1 MAKESKLSVVDS
13 ITGAT
18 ADDLQAIDQS
28 IADLQSKITDLDNT
42 MASLRAIRRAIDVRL
57 NGKKPRAPHGS
68 KKKAAATGTAKS
80 NSTPAVTTTA
90 SLPTDGD
97 LANRIYDLIAKQ
109 GPMGMAAV
117 ALAVNASHTECSKA
131 CEESGW
137 FDRRRG
143 EVAIRKAVG

>member
-18 ADDLQAIDQS
+18 AADLAAIDES
-28 IADLQSKITDLDNT
+28 ITDLQSKITDLDNT
-42 MASLRAIRRAIDVRL
+42 IASLRAIRRAIDVRL
-57 NGKKPRAPHGS
+57 NGKKPRAPRS
-68 KKKAAATGTAKS
+68 DKKKALAKG
-80 NSTPAVTTTA
+80 ADKVTTTIGV
-90 SLPTDGD
+90 DGD
-97 LANRIYDLIAKQ
+97 LAHRIFDLVSKQ
-109 GPMGMAAV
+109 GPMGMAAI
-117 ALAVNASHTECSKA
+117 ALSVNASHTECARA